1 MSNWQV
7 AIVGLP
13 SFFSP
18 GSNEQL
24 IITLL
29 ITVFSL
35 CIFVQ
40 INPYHTHSVSGLH
53 SLCMLS
59 FGRLL
64 SSRAMAMQHSLL
76 WTYWHSLSL

>member
-1 MSNWQV
+1 M
-7 AIVGLP
+7 GLP